1 MESGAG
7 GLRLLVRAV
16 QGTHSAHVSKVV
28 LISCNTLVTA
38 PTLPEGHQLLIKE
51 AQVKLRKTGLLVA
64 GFAAA
69 ALMLSGC
76 SVSTTPGGG
85 SGDEAGSSSGELS
98 IGFSQ
103 ATQQSPFYVELGE
116 GVKNAAESNGASLE
130 YVDANGDVTKQ
141 NNDIEDL
148 ITRGVDVLLIN
159 PVDPQGIAP
168 SIASA
173 KAAGIPVVTVD
184 RSAEGAAA
192 HVGRDNVA
200 MGELV
205 GEAVSDA
212 LGDAGG
218 KIIEIQG
225 DAGGTVAMDR
235 SEGFHRAFEGNDAV
249 QIVAGPYAEYIRA
262 NAVTAMQDLL
272 QANPDVKVVY
282 AHNDDMALGAL
293 QVLRESGREDVLV
306 AGVDGLME
314 AVTAIADGK
323 QYVATSLNDPIA
335 LGRTAAE
342 TALSAAAGDDV
353 EAEIDAGTELVT
365 VKNAADYVG
374 DTLFAESK

>member
-1 MESGAG
+1 MKLWKTG
-7 GLRLLVRAV
+7 
-16 QGTHSAHVSKVV
+16 
-28 LISCNTLVTA
+28 LVTA
-38 PTLPEGHQLLIKE
+38 
-51 AQVKLRKTGLLVA
+51 GLATVA
-64 GFAAA
+64 LA
-69 ALMLSGC
+69 LSGC
-76 SVSTTPGGG
+76 AVSTTPGGDGGGG
-85 SGDEAGSSSGELS
+85 SDADGGELTV
-98 IGFSQ
+98 GFSQ

-116 GVKNAAESNGASLE
+116 GVRGAAEDAGATLE

-141 NNDIEDL
+141 NNDVEDL

-159 PVDPQGIAP
+159 PVDPQGVAP

-173 KAAGIPVVTVD
+173 EAAGIPVVTVD
-184 RSAEGAAA
+184 RSAEGAVA

-205 GEAVSDA
+205 GEAVRDT
-212 LGDAGG
+212 LGEAGG

-235 SEGFHRAFEGNDAV
+235 SEGFHRALEGSESIE
-249 QIVAGPYAEYIRA
+249 IVEGPYAEYVRS

-272 QANPDVKVVY
+272 QANSDVQVVY

-293 QVLRESGREDVLV
+293 QVLTESGRDDVLV

-314 AVTAIADGK
+314 AVEAIADGD
-323 QYVATSLNDPIA
+323 QYVATSLNDPLS
-335 LGRTAAE
+335 LGSVAAE
-342 TALSAAAGDDV
+342 TALAAAAGDEV

-365 VKNAADYVG
+365 PENAGDYVG
-374 DTLFAESK
+374 STLFAEAQ